1 MGRYGKSVVKSVQKS
16 DRLMK
21 ETFWT
26 KDTVQ
31 IRKKIMEN
39 TSDVAKRIYGND
51 SSPDVLG
58 KKKVHLLTQQNIC
71 H

>member
-1 MGRYGKSVVKSVQKS
+1 
-16 DRLMK
+16 MK

>member
-16 DRLMK
+16 DRLK

-31 IRKKIMEN
+31 IRKKLWKIRQMWLKGYMEM
-39 TSDVAKRIYGND
+39 IF
-51 SSPDVLG
+51 
-58 KKKVHLLTQQNIC
+58 HLMC
-71 H
+71 

>member
-16 DRLMK
+16 DRLK

-51 SSPDVLG
+51 FSPDVLG